1 MFEFFIALFGGLFYS
16 GKFMSEKSQ
25 CKEADKQFNER
36 CKLNESIGKMVVA
49 SPELQKEVRDRL
61 FKCRGKSQEHIEAI
75 YDELRD
81 DFEFAFGK
89 PVNMSEVLW
98 LSTVANMNQGKM
110 LYKAPN
116 RLYCWAYKLLLSHK
130 GKVDDTLA
138 YSNGFQLGSKDT
150 LERDIRFCQ
159 RIEQNLNANG
169 VGVKLYF
176 EPKYSPDTKT
186 YNQDPCA
193 QRLVFEHQVYNKSIS
208 RRLW

>member
-1 MFEFFIALFGGLFYS
+1 MFEFFIALFGGLCYA

-25 CKEADKQFNER
+25 YKEADRQFNER
-36 CKLNESIGKMVVA
+36 NKLNESIGKMAVA

-61 FKCRGKSQEHIEAI
+61 FKCRGKSKEHIEAI

-89 PVNMSEVLW
+89 PVDMSKVLW
-98 LSTVANMNQGKM
+98 LSDTNMNQGEM

-116 RLYCWAYKLLLSHK
+116 RIYCWAYELLLSHK
-130 GKVDDTLA
+130 GKVDNILA
-138 YSNGFQLGSKDT
+138 YSHGFQLGGKDT
-150 LERDIRFCQ
+150 VERDIRFCQ

-176 EPKYSPDTKT
+176 EPTSNPYTQPS
-186 YNQDPCA
+186 NQNPCA
-193 QRLVFEHQVYNKSIS
+193 QQLVFEHQVYNKSIS
-208 RRLW
+208 RILW